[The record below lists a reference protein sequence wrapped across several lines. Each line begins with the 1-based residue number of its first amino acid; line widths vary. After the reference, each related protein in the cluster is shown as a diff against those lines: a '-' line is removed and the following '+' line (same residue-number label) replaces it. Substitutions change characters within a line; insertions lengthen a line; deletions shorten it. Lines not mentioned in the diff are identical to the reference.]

1 MQLIGDTWPTVVESL
16 YQDVGTRRFTL
27 LDVVQGVEIRKQP
40 GVTRKVVNFLDLFQL
55 SSVLF
60 ALPNIQ
66 QALGFASED
75 INWVLIVYN
84 ITFAAFL
91 LIAGQLGQRFG
102 LEKIFI
108 AGTATLTISNV
119 INTTAPNKGALLAG
133 RAISG
138 VGAGLTAPNGL
149 AILSNTFPDG
159 ESRNKALAIYTAC
172 GPLGSTIGTVVGSLL
187 ASSAAGWRSIFWLC
201 LILTGLSTILA
212 CLFLP
217 RFAKRK
223 DIPIDIPGTVVF
235 TAGVALLVY
244 GLNDSSRSGWTS
256 AAVLTGIILGV
267 CLLFVFLWVEAKVS
281 NPAIPGYLWKSGP
294 FLVMLVAIFAF
305 GGSFSTWFFIST
317 QLCVNLLGYSTILT
331 AVYFLPAAFA
341 AIASGVFA
349 TPLIRLAG
357 EKNILVAGLAIT
369 AAGAVAWAF
378 AGPRIGPAVP
388 TTGRDTGIPSPVAL
402 VPTQSILLREVEA
415 GNHAVAGALFNTAY
429 QVGAS
434 VILARANAL
443 MDRSRAN
450 VQGVRQVTIDG
461 YLNAFWLIAGVLG
474 AAALTVMVCYWP
486 GKDDLVERQTEEANA
501 VGPLAVDKVDTSKDA
516 TASAR
521 SVADTRL

>member
-244 GLNDSSRSGWTS
+244 GLNDSSRRGWTS
-256 AAVLTGIILGV
+256 AAMLTGIILGV

-281 NPAIPGYLWKSGP
+281 NPAISSYLWKSGP

-388 TTGRDTGIPSPVAL
+388 TTGRDTGIPS
-402 VPTQSILLREVEA
+402 ILLREVEA

-434 VILARANAL
+434 VILAGANAL

>member
-1 MQLIGDTWPTVVESL
+1 MARMTSYKKSRLPPYQLGEHVSPSVHLNCV
-16 YQDVGTRRFTL
+16 L
-27 LDVVQGVEIRKQP
+27 L
-40 GVTRKVVNFLDLFQL
+40 TTTVVNFLDLFQL

-66 QALGFASED
+66 QALGFTSED

-84 ITFAAFL
+84 ITFATFL

-108 AGTATLTISNV
+108 AGTATLTISNI

-159 ESRNKALAIYTAC
+159 DSRNKALSIYTAC

-187 ASSAAGWRSIFWLC
+187 ASSAAGWISIFWLC

-223 DIPIDIPGTVVF
+223 DIPIDIPGTLVF

-244 GLNDSSRSGWTS
+244 GLNDSSRNGWTS
-256 AAVLTGIILGV
+256 AAVLAGIILGV
-267 CLLFVFLWVEAKVS
+267 CLLSVFLWVEAKVL
-281 NPAIPGYLWKSGP
+281 NPAIPSYLWKSAP

-317 QLCVNLLGYSTILT
+317 QLCVHLLGYTTILT

-357 EKNILVAGLAIT
+357 EKNILGAGLAIT

-378 AGPRIGPAVP
+378 ATPDRAGGTSHGEGYWYSIVAAIIFVVG
-388 TTGRDTGIPSPVAL
+388 SPVAL
-402 VPTQSILLREVEA
+402 VSTQSILLRQVEA

-434 VILARANAL
+434 VILAGANAL
-443 MDRSRAN
+443 MNRSREN

-474 AAALTVMVCYWP
+474 VAALTVMVGYWP
-486 GKDDLVERQTEEANA
+486 GKDDLVERQMEEAYA
-501 VGPLAVDKVDTSKDA
+501 AEPLALAKAQNVKDA
-516 TASAR
+516 TASSKSIAE
-521 SVADTRL
+521 TR

>member
-1 MQLIGDTWPTVVESL
+1 MTSTKKLRLPPYQLGNHVSPAVHLNCV
-16 YQDVGTRRFTL
+16 L
-27 LDVVQGVEIRKQP
+27 L
-40 GVTRKVVNFLDLFQL
+40 TTTVVNFLDLFQL

-66 QALGFASED
+66 QALGFTSED

-91 LIAGQLGQRFG
+91 LIGGQLGQRFG
-102 LEKIFI
+102 LEEIFI
-108 AGTATLTISNV
+108 AGTATLTVSNI

-159 ESRNKALAIYTAC
+159 DSRNKALAIYTAC

-201 LILTGLSTILA
+201 LILTGLSAILA

-223 DIPIDIPGTVVF
+223 DIPIDIPGTFVF

-244 GLNDSSRSGWTS
+244 GLNDSSRNGWKS

-267 CLLFVFLWVEAKVS
+267 CLLFVFLWVEAKVVS
-281 NPAIPGYLWKSGP
+281 PAIPGYLWKSAP

-317 QLCVNLLGYSTILT
+317 QLCVNLLGYTTILT
-331 AVYFLPAAFA
+331 AVYFLEQPAAFA

-369 AAGAVAWAF
+369 AAGAIAWAF
-378 AGPRIGPAVP
+378 ATPDRAGGTSHGEGYWYSIVAAIIFVIG
-388 TTGRDTGIPSPVAL
+388 SPVAL
-402 VPTQSILLREVEA
+402 VPTQSILLRQVKA

-434 VILARANAL
+434 VILAGANAL
-443 MDRSRAN
+443 MDRSRRET
-450 VQGVRQVTIDG
+450 VQEARQVTIDG

-474 AAALTVMVCYWP
+474 AAALTVLVCYWP
-486 GKDDLVERQTEEANA
+486 RKDDLVERQMEEAQA
-501 VGPLAVDKVDTSKDA
+501 VETIALDKVGKN
-516 TASAR
+516 
-521 SVADTRL
+521 

>member
-1 MQLIGDTWPTVVESL
+1 MTSNKKSRLPPYQLGEHVSPSVHLNCV
-16 YQDVGTRRFTL
+16 L
-27 LDVVQGVEIRKQP
+27 L
-40 GVTRKVVNFLDLFQL
+40 TTTVVNFLDLLQL
-55 SSVLF
+55 SFVLF

-66 QALGFASED
+66 QALGFTSED

-119 INTTAPNKGALLAG
+119 INTTAPNKAALLAG

-159 ESRNKALAIYTAC
+159 DSRNKALAIYTAC

-187 ASSAAGWRSIFWLC
+187 AF
-201 LILTGLSTILA
+201 
-212 CLFLP
+212 
-217 RFAKRK
+217 
-223 DIPIDIPGTVVF
+223 
-235 TAGVALLVY
+235 Y

-256 AAVLTGIILGV
+256 AAVLTGIILGRELQYV
-267 CLLFVFLWVEAKVS
+267 VLHLHTTLCQSPGLLYNPNCRVFS
-281 NPAIPGYLWKSGP
+281 
-294 FLVMLVAIFAF
+294 
-305 GGSFSTWFFIST
+305 
-317 QLCVNLLGYSTILT
+317 
-331 AVYFLPAAFA
+331 
-341 AIASGVFA
+341 
-349 TPLIRLAG
+349 G

-378 AGPRIGPAVP
+378 ATPGRAGGTSHGEGYWYSIVAAIIFVIG
-388 TTGRDTGIPSPVAL
+388 SPVAL
-402 VPTQSILLREVEA
+402 VPTQSILLRQVEA

-434 VILARANAL
+434 VILAGANAL
-443 MDRSRAN
+443 MNRSREN

-461 YLNAFWLIAGVLG
+461 YLNAFWLIAGMLG

-486 GKDDLVERQTEEANA
+486 GKDGLVEKQMEEAYA
-501 VGPLAVDKVDTSKDA
+501 AEPLAVDKVEKIKDA
-516 TASAR
+516 TASAG
-521 SVADTRL
+521 SIAETR

>member
-40 GVTRKVVNFLDLFQL
+40 GVTRKGCLRKQHLDDPPKLILVNFLDLFQL

-294 FLVMLVAIFAF
+294 FLVICWLP
-305 GGSFSTWFFIST
+305 FSP
-317 QLCVNLLGYSTILT
+317 LEG
-331 AVYFLPAAFA
+331 ALPAAFA

-388 TTGRDTGIPSPVAL
+388 TTGRDTGIPS
-402 VPTQSILLREVEA
+402 ILLREVEA

-434 VILARANAL
+434 VILAGANAL

>member
-40 GVTRKVVNFLDLFQL
+40 GVTRKGCLRKQHLDDPPKLILVNFLDLFQL

-369 AAGAVAWAF
+369 AAAIIFV
-378 AGPRIGPAVP
+378 IG
-388 TTGRDTGIPSPVAL
+388 SPVAL

-434 VILARANAL
+434 VILAGANAL

>member
-1 MQLIGDTWPTVVESL
+1 MTSNKKSRLPP
-16 YQDVGTRRFTL
+16 Y
-27 LDVVQGVEIRKQP
+27 QP
-40 GVTRKVVNFLDLFQL
+40 GEHVGPSVHLNCVLLTTTVVNFLDLFQL

-108 AGTATLTISNV
+108 AGTATLTISN
-119 INTTAPNKGALLAG
+119 
-133 RAISG
+133 
-138 VGAGLTAPNGL
+138 APNGL

-244 GLNDSSRSGWTS
+244 GLNDSSRRGWTS
-256 AAVLTGIILGV
+256 AAMLTGIILGV

-281 NPAIPGYLWKSGP
+281 NPAISSYLWKSGP

-369 AAGAVAWAF
+369 AAAIIFV
-378 AGPRIGPAVP
+378 IG
-388 TTGRDTGIPSPVAL
+388 SPVAL

-434 VILARANAL
+434 VILAGANAL

>member
-149 AILSNTFPDG
+149 AILSNTFPDP

-172 GPLGSTIGTVVGSLL
+172 GPLGSTIGTVVGSHL

-223 DIPIDIPGTVVF
+223 DMPIDIPGTVVF

-244 GLNDSSRSGWTS
+244 GLNDSSRRGWTS
-256 AAVLTGIILGV
+256 AAMLTGIILGV

-281 NPAIPGYLWKSGP
+281 NPAISSYLWKSGP

-305 GGSFSTWFFIST
+305 GGSFTRC
-317 QLCVNLLGYSTILT
+317 LCRYRKRSFCYPPHTTRRGEEHPRGRASHHRRWCCRLGICWTPDRAGGTHHGEGYWYSI
-331 AVYFLPAAFA
+331 VA
-341 AIASGVFA
+341 AIIFV
-349 TPLIRLAG
+349 
-357 EKNILVAGLAIT
+357 
-369 AAGAVAWAF
+369 
-378 AGPRIGPAVP
+378 IG
-388 TTGRDTGIPSPVAL
+388 SPVAL

-434 VILARANAL
+434 VILAGANAL